1 MATLITEQNG
11 SRLYLTTL
19 THILKHHRYRSPREL
34 TTLDAGYVVLELNDP
49 RYSLPVGTSRKLN
62 INIAAAEAVQLIGG
76 FARPDLLTR
85 ASVNFQRY
93 IEEDDGRFHGA
104 YGSRI
109 THQVSCAVN
118 KLKRDPSSRQA
129 VVTLWDP
136 WLDNQPGKKDY
147 PCTVF
152 LQFEVS
158 PYDGRLE
165 MNVVMRSNDAW
176 LGLPYDL
183 FQFAQLQLCV
193 ARALDLPPGR
203 YRHTALSMHLYER
216 DMAAA
221 QQVVSQGLTS
231 NIHFGLPEGFGRK
244 GDCFQDIMR
253 RARRTTTTG
262 ANEEET
268 SDERWYRDRFAS
280 YMGPDMDGG
289 STDDREAEPVQ
300 S

>member
-1 MATLITEQNG
+1 PAFMATLITEQNG

-152 LQFEVS
+152 L
-158 PYDGRLE
+158 
-165 MNVVMRSNDAW
+165 
-176 LGLPYDL
+176 
-183 FQFAQLQLCV
+183 
-193 ARALDLPPGR
+193 
-203 YRHTALSMHLYER
+203 
-216 DMAAA
+216 
-221 QQVVSQGLTS
+221 
-231 NIHFGLPEGFGRK
+231 
-244 GDCFQDIMR
+244 
-253 RARRTTTTG
+253 
-262 ANEEET
+262 
-268 SDERWYRDRFAS
+268 
-280 YMGPDMDGG
+280 
-289 STDDREAEPVQ
+289 
-300 S
+300 